1 MLASSEAFAS
11 FSVDDLDRARRFYGD
26 TLGLEVR
33 VEAEGL
39 GLDLE
44 GGTTVFIYPKE
55 DHAPATFTV
64 LNFRVHDIE
73 PTVDALAAAG
83 VEFEHYS
90 GELQT
95 DERGIFRGAGPV
107 IAWFTDPAGNIL
119 SVVQV

>member
-11 FSVDDLDRARRFYGD
+11 FSVDDLDRARRFYG
-26 TLGLEVR
+26 
-33 VEAEGL
+33 EGL